1 MKTLG
6 GVLLV
11 AACLVACANSFPGAR
26 EDDSEERKNVDPFFD
41 SVAFDIPDANEEM
54 SLIYKHMYSWY
65 SCMKE
70 LMRGMVGPDI
80 FGSSFGEIPKGANTT
95 STTKVIDGHVVVI
108 NETTYSGNEDGFK
121 TVLRVSVVDVRPQN
135 ETSTAEDITMSPVTE
150 DTEDTDIPKNE
161 VETFDA

>member
-26 EDDSEERKNVDPFFD
+26 EDDSDERRDVDPFFRP
-41 SVAFDIPDANEEM
+41 VAFDIPDPDEEM
-54 SLIYKHMYSWY
+54 SLIYKHMYRWY
-65 SCMKE
+65 SRMKD
-70 LMRGMVGPDI
+70 LIRGMVDPDI
-80 FGSSFGEIPKGANTT
+80 FEGPFVEIPKGANTT

-121 TVLRVSVVDVRPQN
+121 TVLRVSVVDVRPQD
-135 ETSTAEDITMSPVTE
+135 ETGKPEDITVSPVA
-150 DTEDTDIPKNE
+150 EDTDIPKNE
-161 VETFDA
+161 VETLDA